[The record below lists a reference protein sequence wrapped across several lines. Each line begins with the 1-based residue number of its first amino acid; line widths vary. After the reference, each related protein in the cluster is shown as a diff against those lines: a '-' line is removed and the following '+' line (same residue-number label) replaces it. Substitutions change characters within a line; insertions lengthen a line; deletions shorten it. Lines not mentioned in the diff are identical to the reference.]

1 MKKAALLYALWEKN
15 LPILQQY
22 LTDRKRVV
30 IIPAHLNTE
39 AVRSAVQSAGSELHV
54 LPPNAEHSRVPL
66 FLGRLQQD
74 TNELGFSDDEY
85 SQTILRLLQQQV
97 LAEWP
102 YAHGLFNVLETLTD
116 HFDIELTMLN
126 DDVVR
131 DSKVLALWS
140 RSKKIPI
147 IQIAHGSGIGTPYA
161 GEVNLSDY
169 LVVPSKRSAEYF
181 ADMGVPEAKIHVLG
195 NPYWDVIPAVIQRRS
210 ALRETFSNEYR
221 LPLDHKWV
229 LWAPTWNAHL
239 SFLDDRDYRQ
249 QMMQACAALREVHLA
264 GRKDVCLVYKDRHTG
279 EDTIENKRAY
289 LMQQAVQH
297 GVSDYVRFA
306 MDDPIYWV
314 GAADA
319 VVSYDSNMSIEAV
332 LANVPAINVMSDF
345 GCVTGGGYGA
355 RDGVL
360 VLEPEQVGSAL
371 VGLFGDTPLR
381 HRLLADG
388 NARKSYFHHQEGS
401 AVSNIVNLMRRAA
414 KPLEAPQQGYVWQK
428 YLNFEDTNLVDA
440 YHTAGRMDI
449 VDMFRIHPGTVL
461 DVGCAAGSTGYLAK
475 QKFPGCKV
483 WGIEANRV
491 AASIAQQRLDKVMV
505 GMFDDFDLEREGLA
519 PGTLDGVILAD
530 VLEHMY
536 NPWDVMVKLRRYM
549 SPKGQL
555 VVSVPNARNLILV
568 DGLHRGNWTYH
579 SSGLLD
585 ITHIRF
591 FTYKEIIKLA
601 TETGYRVVAEHHVI
615 DKSLQ
620 QSMDNFM
627 PTLPGNIETERVIY
641 KNVTREEWREMCTF
655 QFYLL
660 LEKNSAY

>member
-22 LTDRKRVV
+22 LSDRKRVV
-30 IIPAHLNTE
+30 IIPAFLNTD
-39 AVRSAVQSAGSELHV
+39 AMRSTVESAGSELHV
-54 LPPNAEHSRVPL
+54 LPPNADESRVPL
-66 FLGRLQQD
+66 FLGRLQHD
-74 TNELGFSDDEY
+74 TNQLGFSDDEY
-85 SQTILRLLQQQV
+85 SQKILTLLQQQILV
-97 LAEWP
+97 EWP
-102 YAHGLFNVLETLTD
+102 YAHGMFNALETLTER
-116 HFDIELTMLN
+116 FDIELTMLN

-140 RSKKIPI
+140 RSKRIPVV
-147 IQIAHGSGIGTPYA
+147 QIAHGSGIGTPYA
-161 GEVNLSDY
+161 GEVNLSDH
-169 LVVPSKRSAEYF
+169 LVVPSQRSAEYF
-181 ADMGVPEAKIHVLG
+181 ADMGVPADKIHVLG
-195 NPYWDVIPAVIQRRS
+195 NPYWEVIPAVIQRRS
-210 ALRETFSNEYR
+210 ALRETFSNEYK
-221 LPLDHKWV
+221 LPLDQKWLV
-229 LWAPTWNAHL
+229 WAPTWNAHL
-239 SFLDDRDYRQ
+239 SFLDNRDYRA
-249 QMMQACAALREVHLA
+249 QMVQACAALRDARQA
-264 GRKDVCLVYKDRHTG
+264 GLTDAWLIYKDRHTG

-289 LMQQAVQH
+289 FMQSAEQH
-297 GVSDYVRFA
+297 GVSEWVRYA

-314 GAADA
+314 GAAD
-319 VVSYDSNMSIEAV
+319 VVLSYDSNMSIEAV
-332 LANVPAINVMSDF
+332 LANVPAINLMSEF

-360 VLEPEQVGSAL
+360 VVEPEEVSSAL
-371 VGLFGDTPLR
+371 TALFNDSTFR
-381 HRLLADG
+381 QRLLADG
-388 NARKSYFHHQEGS
+388 SARKSYFHHQEGS
-401 AVSNIVNLMRRAA
+401 PVGNIVNLMRRVS
-414 KPLEAPQQGYVWQK
+414 KPLEAPKEGYVWQQ
-428 YLNFEDTNLVDA
+428 YLNFEDSSLVDA
-440 YHTAGRMDI
+440 YHTAGRMDV
-449 VDMFRIHPGTVL
+449 VDMFRINPGIVL

-491 AASIAQQRLDKVMV
+491 AATIAQERLDKVMI
-505 GMFDDFDLEREGLA
+505 GMFEDFDLEREGLV

-549 SPKGQL
+549 SSKGQL
-555 VVSVPNARNLILV
+555 VVSVPNVRNLILV
-568 DGLHRGNWTYH
+568 DGLHRGNWAYH

-591 FTYKEIIKLA
+591 FTYKEIIKLV
-601 TETGYRVVAEHHVI
+601 TETGYRVVGEHHVI

-641 KNVTREEWREMCTF
+641 KNVTPEEWREMCTF

-660 LEKNSAY
+660 LEKDSNY